1 MDNKNTHWTP
11 EQDLWLIENRHRGV
25 NYLMSELGRTRKA
38 IRTRFSTLLKEGQID
53 QTIVM
58 NKSAIKEIISSKCKM
73 SEELYNTKESVLE
86 LMQSKIGIVDWA
98 LHIMNN
104 YDLEQ
109 DDKELFFLLA
119 FPEEKEEV
127 TDSIINAGNN

>member
-1 MDNKNTHWTP
+1 MDNKNTHWTS

-25 NYLMSELGRTRKA
+25 NYLMNELGRTRKA
-38 IRTRFSTLLKEGQID
+38 IRTRFSTLLKEGKID
-53 QTIVM
+53 ETIVM
-58 NKSAIKEIISSKCKM
+58 NKSKVEEIVGEKCRT
-73 SEELYNTKESVLE
+73 SEELYNTRESILE

-104 YDLEQ
+104 YDVQQ

-119 FPEEKEEV
+119 FPEE
-127 TDSIINAGNN
+127 N

>member
-1 MDNKNTHWTP
+1 MDNKNTHWTS

-25 NYLMSELGRTRKA
+25 NYLMNELGRTRKA
-38 IRTRFSTLLKEGQID
+38 IRTRFSTLLKEGKID
-53 QTIVM
+53 KTIVM
-58 NKSAIKEIISSKCKM
+58 NKSKVEEIVGEKCKT

-86 LMQSKIGIVDWA
+86 LMQSKIGMVDWA

-104 YDLEQ
+104 YDVEQ

-119 FPEEKEEV
+119 FPEE
-127 TDSIINAGNN
+127 N